1 MRNKAYKTILRVLL
15 FFIIV
20 SCILGCTETPEYK
33 ADSII
38 GYWQVLRKS
47 NVTVNGIPGTPYEKG
62 YYVRFLDNNCGYLYD
77 RDENRTNDIKWA
89 FQERETQQDILLI
102 STALNSSGQSSDF
115 SLNEVN
121 FIEKF
126 EEMNFSTFSTEQD
139 TIDGDIYDRG
149 HLTTYVRQ

>member
-1 MRNKAYKTILRVLL
+1 MLYTVNKKNIICTL
-15 FFIIV
+15 FIILA
-20 SCILGCTETPEYK
+20 LGCTEAPVYK

-62 YYVRFLDNNCGYLYD
+62 YYVHFLDNNCGYLYD

-115 SLNEVN
+115 SINEVN
-121 FIEKF
+121 FIERF
-126 EEMNFSTFSTEQD
+126 EEMNFLAFSIEID
-139 TIDGDIYDRG
+139 TINGDEYDRG
-149 HLTTYVRQ
+149 HLTYYVRQ